1 MGAKK
6 TSKTANR
13 GVSQRVRQQIAVGA
27 LSAVMPVRDAQK
39 LTGYA
44 VNSNLSPLAAE
55 TTEQIRARLQQTPG
69 YRIDDSARFYKKI
82 RESKSEDTD
91 TKIRAN
97 TRLDKILGHDAPIKQ
112 EITETREITASI
124 SVLHSLCSRLGVN
137 PLELK
142 QAVNSDYPTAVNSDY
157 PTNVTDNVN
166 AQACIYDK
174 SMQIND
180 IQTDATD
187 CRSVESKI
195 ETATARRSR
204 SKKAMPGGAP

>member
-6 TSKTANR
+6 TSKTGYR

-44 VNSNLSPLAAE
+44 VNSSLSPLAAE

-69 YRIDDSARFYKKI
+69 YRIDDSARFYQKI

-142 QAVNSDYPTAVNSDY
+142 QAVNSDYPT
-157 PTNVTDNVN
+157 NVTDNVN
-166 AQACIYDK
+166 AQVCIYDK
-174 SMQIND
+174 SVQIND

-195 ETATARRSR
+195 EIAKARRSR

>member
-27 LSAVMPVRDAQK
+27 LSAVLPVRDAQK

-44 VNSNLSPLAAE
+44 VNSSLSPLAAE

-69 YRIDDSARFYKKI
+69 YRIDDSARFYQKI

-142 QAVNSDYPTAVNSDY
+142 RAVNSDYPDDY

-166 AQACIYDK
+166 AQAHIADK

-180 IQTDATD
+180 IQTGSTD
-187 CRSVESKI
+187 CRSVESKM

>member
-6 TSKTANR
+6 TSKTGNR

-44 VNSNLSPLAAE
+44 VNSSISPLAAE

-69 YRIDDSARFYKKI
+69 YRIDDSARFYQKI
-82 RESKSEDTD
+82 RESKSEDTY

-97 TRLDKILGHDAPIKQ
+97 TRLDKLLGHDAPLKT

-124 SVLHSLCSRLGVN
+124 YVLHSLCSRLGVN

-142 QAVNSDYPTAVNSDY
+142 QAVNSDYPT
-157 PTNVTDNVN
+157 NVTDNVN
-166 AQACIYDK
+166 AQACIADK
-174 SMQIND
+174 SVQIND

-195 ETATARRSR
+195 ETAQARRSR
-204 SKKAMPGGAP
+204 SKKRCRGGAP

>member
-6 TSKTANR
+6 TSKTGNR

-44 VNSNLSPLAAE
+44 VNSSLSPLAAE

-69 YRIDDSARFYKKI
+69 YRIDDSARFYQKI

-142 QAVNSDYPTAVNSDY
+142 RAVNSDY

-166 AQACIYDK
+166 AQACIDDK
-174 SMQIND
+174 AVQIND

-195 ETATARRSR
+195 ETAKARRSR

>member
-1 MGAKK
+1 MGTKK
-6 TSKTANR
+6 TSRTANR

-55 TTEQIRARLQQTPG
+55 TTEQIRARLAQTPG

-82 RESKSEDTD
+82 RESKSADTD

-97 TRLDKILGHDAPIKQ
+97 TRLDKILGHDAPVKT
-112 EITETREITASI
+112 EITETREITASV
-124 SVLHSLCSRLGVN
+124 SVLHTLCSRLGVN

-142 QAVNSDYPTAVNSDY
+142 RAVNSDYPTF
-157 PTNVTDNVN
+157 VTDNVN

>member
-1 MGAKK
+1 MGAK
-6 TSKTANR
+6 TSKTGNR
-13 GVSQRVRQQIAVGA
+13 GVSQRVRDQIAVGA

-44 VNSNLSPLAAE
+44 VNSSLSPLAAE

-69 YRIDDSARFYKKI
+69 YRIDDSARFYQKI

-97 TRLDKILGHDAPIKQ
+97 TRLDKILGHDAPLKT
-112 EITETREITASI
+112 EITETREITASV
-124 SVLHSLCSRLGVN
+124 SVLHTLCSRLGVN

-142 QAVNSDYPTAVNSDY
+142 RAVNSDYPTDY
-157 PTNVTDNVN
+157 PTNVTPVVNVCSSSN
-166 AQACIYDK
+166 CT
-174 SMQIND
+174 SINNNEL
-180 IQTDATD
+180 QNGTTD

-195 ETATARRSR
+195 ETAKARRSR
-204 SKKAMPGGAP
+204 SKKRCRGGAP